1 MICKDRYNRVIHEL
15 KHFVKDKRREK
26 YYIAK
31 LDPDKKSMVSRESLL
46 DSINVVTSNCEKS
59 KRYLNQLYE

>member
-15 KHFVKDKRREK
+15 KYFVKDQRREK

-31 LDPDKKSMVSRESLL
+31 LDPDNKSMVSRESLL
-46 DSINVVTSNCEKS
+46 DSINVVTSNC
-59 KRYLNQLYE
+59 